1 MAPDDDD
8 KPSRPSLD
16 PKVKE
21 LLERDQGKSL
31 EQIVDEKTA
40 AELQRWFGMP
50 SFEQLEEEGKAPPL
64 TSPEEAAEIEKRA
77 ETLAAVSDWMLAAL
91 DYRHHHAWDVIMFK
105 PMIDVRIDPEMPMFN
120 DSGLARLRVNGE
132 VREVERPSDI
142 EEELKD
148 QTPQALLRDLH
159 RSEET
164 FDKQF
169 EIRDEV
175 AEQAVDATV
184 EVRAAMA
191 TSWKLPNLGDPPGVA
206 LRKIFAQVRAD
217 LHVPWANIP
226 TTVELPN
233 RRVTE

>member
-1 MAPDDDD
+1 MAPDDD

-50 SFEQLEEEGKAPPL
+50 SFEQLAEEGKPPPL
-64 TSPEEAAEIEKRA
+64 TSPEEAADIEKRA
-77 ETLAAVSDWMLAAL
+77 ETLAAVSDWMLAGL
-91 DYRHHHAWDVIMFK
+91 DYRHHHAWDLIMFK
-105 PMIDVRIDPEMPMFN
+105 PTIDVRVDPEITLFKDAP
-120 DSGLARLRVNGE
+120 LARLRVQGE
-132 VREVERPSDI
+132 VRDVQRPHDI
-142 EEELKD
+142 EAQLTD

-169 EIRDEV
+169 EILGEV
-175 AEQAVDATV
+175 AELVVDAV
-184 EVRAAMA
+184 GEVRTAMA
-191 TSWKLPNLGDPPGVA
+191 TSWKLPSLGDPSGVA
-206 LRKIFAQVRAD
+206 LRKIFAQVRED
-217 LHVPWANIP
+217 LHVPWADLP
-226 TTVELPN
+226 KLVDMPN

>member
-1 MAPDDDD
+1 MAPDDD
-8 KPSRPSLD
+8 KPSRPPLD

-21 LLERDQGKSL
+21 LLARDQGKSL

-40 AELQRWFGMP
+40 AELQRWFGLP
-50 SFEQLEEEGKAPPL
+50 SFEKLEDEGRAAPV
-64 TSPEEAAEIEKRA
+64 TSPEDAADIAKRA
-77 ETLAAVSDWMLAAL
+77 ETLAAVSDRMLADL
-91 DYRHHHAWDVIMFK
+91 DYRHHHAWDLIIFK
-105 PMIDVRIDPEMPMFN
+105 PSIDVRVDPGMPMFD

-132 VREVERPSDI
+132 LREVRRPDDI

-175 AEQAVDATV
+175 AEHAVDAVV
-184 EVRAAMA
+184 EVRTAMA
-191 TSWKLPNLGDPPGVA
+191 TSWKLPSLGDPPGVA
-206 LRKIFAQVRAD
+206 LRKIFAQVHAD
-217 LHVPWANIP
+217 LHVPWADLP
-226 TTVELPN
+226 KTLEMPN
-233 RRVTE
+233 RRVTD